1 MRFIYQSVPPCAL
14 LPSCWGML
22 KHVRKEGGNSMLTK
36 CKHTIFLQSRA
47 ERERMKIRERNFR
60 HFSAMHYQ
68 KSESI
73 RMVGF
78 PAQKKTTYYSRKT
91 LSIEIARSVFTFYY
105 QIHEMFSFIL
115 ISLVSDEFIE
125 KKHTESKKNF
135 FDFFLSCILKILHL
149 TLTLN

>member
-1 MRFIYQSVPPCAL
+1 
-14 LPSCWGML
+14 
-22 KHVRKEGGNSMLTK
+22 
-36 CKHTIFLQSRA
+36 
-47 ERERMKIRERNFR
+47 
-60 HFSAMHYQ
+60 MHYQ

-115 ISLVSDEFIE
+115 ISLVSTSSLK

-135 FDFFLSCILKILHL
+135 FDFFFELYFKNIAPDIDIELIFVPVVFLKII
-149 TLTLN
+149 